1 MTQTTNNTIKLSF
14 AAIGQ
19 ELENNIILPTEV
31 DTHRGFIGWGDNNG
45 YAEYLNSLYE
55 TVATLH
61 SIIEG
66 SSEFVVGD
74 KIDIDDVAYAVKI
87 NDKGETIE
95 DLVLNI
101 ARDYFKYGGFAIQVV
116 RNLSGQVGSLYYVPL
131 EKLRSD
137 EKNEWFYYS
146 KDWSKSYG
154 RVKTLKYPKFDPN
167 SQDPTSIYFY
177 NNNKSNTYPTPKW
190 SAAVIACEIERNV
203 NEYHLNGILNGFSA
217 NYLIS
222 LNNGVPNDEQKLE
235 IEEDINEKFSGAG
248 NGGRIVIAFNDDKE
262 HSAELHKLE
271 TEDVG
276 EKYKSLIERTKSEI
290 FCAFRATPNL
300 FGIPTE
306 TTGFNSQEYAEAFK
320 LYNRTTIRP
329 AQKIIAR
336 AINFITG
343 KEINITPFSLDE
355 EENNVTE

>member
-1 MTQTTNNTIKLSF
+1 MTQTDKTIKLSF

-19 ELENNIILPTEV
+19 SLEDNIVRPVEV
-31 DTHRGFIGWGDNNG
+31 DSHKGFIGWGDNNS

-55 TVATLH
+55 GVATLH

-66 SSEFVVGD
+66 SAEFVVGNA
-74 KIDIDDVAYAVKI
+74 ISIDDSVYAEKV

-116 RNLSGQVGSLYYVPL
+116 RNKLGAVGSLYYIPL
-131 EKLRSD
+131 ERLRSD

-146 KDWSKSYG
+146 KDWSRSYG
-154 RVKTLKYPKFDPN
+154 RVKTLKYPKFDATK
-167 SQDPTSIYFY
+167 QDPTSIYFY
-177 NNNKSNTYPTPKW
+177 SNNKSNTYPTPKW
-190 SAAVIACEIERNV
+190 SAAVVACEIERNV
-203 NEYHLNGILNGFSA
+203 NEYHLNGILNGFAA

-222 LNNGVPNDEQKLE
+222 LNNGIPNDEQKLE

-248 NGGRIVIAFNDDKE
+248 NGGRIVIAFNDDKD

-276 EKYKSLIERTKSEI
+276 EKYKSLIDRTRSEI

-300 FGIPTE
+300 FGIPTA
-306 TTGFNSQEYAEAFK
+306 TTGFNEQEYSSAFK

-329 AQKIIAR
+329 AQQIIAR
-336 AINFITG
+336 AINAITG
-343 KEINITPFSLDE
+343 KEINITPFSIDDE
-355 EENNVTE
+355 KENNVTE